1 MNISLLVSVIIPT
14 YNRAYVVHKAI
25 ESVLAQTYKNIEI
38 IVVDDGSNDN
48 TDQVI
53 ANYEQVVYIK
63 KQHEGQAEARN
74 AGLTIAKGEYIAS
87 LDSDDVWKENFLS
100 TAISYIWQNKL
111 DMFFSNWEYCDGNHN
126 NFTNALVGS
135 LDKKYF
141 IHTFYLFDYHEYRQL
156 LIQANISPSSGII
169 IRKSYMSKIWDKRIH
184 IGDDALLQLELILS
198 NVNTRIGF
206 TTDLLWRKNRSIDS
220 VCDGRV
226 SISYR
231 KLRIEDIELTINK
244 LKSFLTREEHRILT
258 VQIIQNHIYI
268 IFLSLSE
275 GTFNKNLKKSLQRV
289 LSKPLFAATALH
301 LGIKKHYKQKL
312 SGLK

>member
-1 MNISLLVSVIIPT
+1 MSEFPLVSVIIPT
-14 YNRAYVVHKAI
+14 YNRAYIVHKAI

-74 AGLTIAKGEYIAS
+74 AGLNIAKGEYLAS

-100 TAISYIWQNKL
+100 TAMGYIWQNKL
-111 DMFFSNWEYCDGNHN
+111 DMFFSNWEYSIGEHN
-126 NFTNALVGS
+126 NLTNALKGS

-141 IHTFYLFDYHEYRQL
+141 IQTFHLFEYHEYRQL
-156 LIQANISPSSGII
+156 LIQDNISPSSGII
-169 IRKSYMSKIWDKRIH
+169 FRKTYMSKKWDKRIQ
-184 IGDDALLQLELILS
+184 IGDDSLLQLELILS
-198 NVNTRIGF
+198 NINTRVGF

-231 KLRIEDIELTINK
+231 KLHIEDLELTITK
-244 LKSFLTREEHRILT
+244 LKSFLTPKERQILT
-258 VQIIQNHIYI
+258 MKIIQNHIYI
-268 IFLSLSE
+268 IYLSLSE
-275 GTFNKNLKKSLQRV
+275 GAFNKNLKKSLQRV

>member
-1 MNISLLVSVIIPT
+1 MSEFPLVSVIIPT

-25 ESVLAQTYKNIEI
+25 ESILAQTYKNIEI
-38 IVVDDGSNDN
+38 IVVDDGSIDN

-53 ANYEQVVYIK
+53 ANYKQVVHIK

-74 AGLTIAKGEYIAS
+74 AGLTIAKGEYLAS

-100 TAISYIWQNKL
+100 IAMGYLLLHKL
-111 DMFFSNWEYCDGNHN
+111 DMFFSNWEYCIGNHDD
-126 NFTNALVGS
+126 FTNALEGS
-135 LDKKYF
+135 LEKKYI
-141 IHTFYLFDYHEYRQL
+141 IHSFHLFEYHEYRQL
-156 LIQANISPSSGII
+156 LIQDNISPSSGII
-169 IRKSYMSKIWDKRIH
+169 IRRTYMSKIWDKRIH
-184 IGDDALLQLELILS
+184 IGDDSLLQLELILS

-231 KLRIEDIELTINK
+231 KLHIEDLELTITK
-244 LKSFLTREEHRILT
+244 LKSFLTPKERQILT
-258 VQIIQNHIYI
+258 IKIIQNHIYI
-268 IFLSLSE
+268 IYLSLSS
-275 GTFNKNLKKSLQRV
+275 GAFNNDLKKSLQKV
-289 LSKPLFAATALH
+289 VNKPLFAFTALH
-301 LGIKKHYKQKL
+301 LGVKKYYKQKL

>member
-1 MNISLLVSVIIPT
+1 MSEFPLVSVIIPT
-14 YNRAYVVHKAI
+14 YSRAYIVHKAI

-74 AGLTIAKGEYIAS
+74 AGLNIAKGEYLAS

-100 TAISYIWQNKL
+100 TAMGYIWQNKL
-111 DMFFSNWEYCDGNHN
+111 DMFFSNWEYSIGEHN
-126 NFTNALVGS
+126 NLTNALKGS

-141 IHTFYLFDYHEYRQL
+141 IQTFHLFEYHEYRQL
-156 LIQANISPSSGII
+156 LIQDNISPSSGII
-169 IRKSYMSKIWDKRIH
+169 FRKTYMSKKWDKRIH
-184 IGDDALLQLELILS
+184 IGDDYLLQLELILS
-198 NVNTRIGF
+198 NINTRVGF

-231 KLRIEDIELTINK
+231 KLHIEDLELTITK
-244 LKSFLTREEHRILT
+244 LKSFLTPKERQILT
-258 VQIIQNHIYI
+258 MKIIQNHIYI
-268 IFLSLSE
+268 IYLSLSR
-275 GTFNKNLKKSLQRV
+275 GAFNTDLKNSLQKV
-289 LSKPLFAATALH
+289 INKPLFAFTALH
-301 LGIKKHYKQKL
+301 LGIKKHHKQKL

>member
-1 MNISLLVSVIIPT
+1 MSEFPLVSVIIPT

-38 IVVDDGSNDN
+38 IVVDDGSIDN

-53 ANYEQVVYIK
+53 INYEQVIYLK

-74 AGLTIAKGEYIAS
+74 TGLTIAKGEYLAS
-87 LDSDDVWKENFLS
+87 LDSDDVWKENYLS
-100 TAISYIWQNKL
+100 TAMGFICQQNV
-111 DMFFSNWEYCDGNHN
+111 DMFFSNWEYCIGEQN
-126 NFTNALVGS
+126 NLTNALKSS

-156 LIQANISPSSGII
+156 LIQDPIFPSSGII
-169 IRKSYMSKIWDKRIH
+169 IRKTFMSKVWDKRIH

-198 NVNTRIGF
+198 NLNARIGF
-206 TTDLLWRKNRSIDS
+206 TTDILWRKNRSIDS

-231 KLRIEDIELTINK
+231 KLRIEDLELTINK
-244 LKSFLTREEHRILT
+244 LKSFLTPEEHRILT
-258 VQIIQNHIYI
+258 MKIIQNHIYI
-268 IFLSLSE
+268 IYLSLSK
-275 GTFNKNLKKSLQRV
+275 GVFNKNLKNSLQKA
-289 LSKPLFAATALH
+289 LIKPLLAATSLY
-301 LGIKKHYKQKL
+301 LGIKKYHKQKL
-312 SGLK
+312 SGIK